1 MGSAH
6 QDLKRAVLGGREGGG
21 GQWVVG
27 VGSEMAAKGGRGSP
41 HPPWAYRGPRAR

>member
-27 VGSEMAAKGGRGSP
+27 VGSEMAAKGHTCSLLCS
-41 HPPWAYRGPRAR
+41 ASTAIC